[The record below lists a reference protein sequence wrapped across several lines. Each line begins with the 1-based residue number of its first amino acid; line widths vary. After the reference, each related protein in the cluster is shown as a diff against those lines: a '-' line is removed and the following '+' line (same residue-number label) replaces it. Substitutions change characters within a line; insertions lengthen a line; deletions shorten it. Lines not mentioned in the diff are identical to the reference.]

1 MQFIWSVFPL
11 FLTCMKVGENPGP
24 YEILEK
30 LTLRARYIHTM
41 CLCTPPPQDYKSVQF
56 VLMFGGGP

>member
-30 LTLRARYIHTM
+30 LTLRARYIHRK
-41 CLCTPPPQDYKSVQF
+41 CLRTPPPQD
-56 VLMFGGGP
+56 